1 MTRFED
7 QMCQMVVPAWRLLE
21 LQLPNDSRLFKW
33 VENWVLVET
42 RKLFYTY
49 TPAECQKTWELA
61 TMGVLELRRAMLL
74 ACSEAEEGD
83 ADMARMPTLQMIV
96 QGLDVQHNVCNVL
109 LESLASASAAQSTE
123 VKELTA
129 SILTENVKM
138 PILFYSQLA
147 NEKAVE
153 GVFKGG
159 YDTDD
164 YEETCLFFQMKLYK
178 TATPSQI
185 SKWLGNAHRRALE
198 LGLKDGTFVIQLF
211 VTGAL
216 EANIKNH
223 GAAWPANC
231 MVFGTKSLTKL
242 FEPFGRGIIDE
253 IIRSRSRETPASK

>member
-1 MTRFED
+1 MDMAPTETRINPPAPFCPKPISFTHDEIFLLVAQGLFAENVWVYLDKLKLHELFNLLNGSVKLKPVPGGVLTRFED

-96 QGLDVQHNVCNVL
+96 QGLDVQHNVCDVL

-159 YDTDD
+159 YDS
-164 YEETCLFFQMKLYK
+164 LFPVAF
-178 TATPSQI
+178 
-185 SKWLGNAHRRALE
+185 
-198 LGLKDGTFVIQLF
+198 
-211 VTGAL
+211 
-216 EANIKNH
+216 
-223 GAAWPANC
+223 
-231 MVFGTKSLTKL
+231 
-242 FEPFGRGIIDE
+242 
-253 IIRSRSRETPASK
+253 